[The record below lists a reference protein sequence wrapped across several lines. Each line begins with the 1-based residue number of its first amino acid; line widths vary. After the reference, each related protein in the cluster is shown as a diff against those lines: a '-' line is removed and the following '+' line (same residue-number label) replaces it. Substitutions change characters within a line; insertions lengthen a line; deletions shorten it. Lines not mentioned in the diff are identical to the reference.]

1 MAKRIVRSIGRL
13 AGALALTATIAVSA
27 TTPAQPSADDIVAKN
42 LAARGGAEKLRGVT
56 SVRTTGHM
64 KSARG
69 VATMTMW
76 TKRPNSM
83 RQEVV
88 VDGRTSITAFD
99 GTTLWVINPLAGPAA
114 RELTGPA
121 ALRAREQADDF
132 DSVLLDYKDKG
143 YSVDLVPSL
152 EPGAPPRLRVTKKN
166 GRVQVM
172 SLDPTT
178 FLEQRITTELD
189 QAGSTTIVETQL
201 TNYKPVDGM
210 MVPFTIR
217 QVINGQVQGEVT
229 YDRVQFNLPLNDEL
243 FKMPTK

>member
-1 MAKRIVRSIGRL
+1 MMRSIGRL
-13 AGALALTATIAVSA
+13 AGALALTATIAASA
-27 TTPAQPSADDIVAKN
+27 STPAQPSADDIVAKN
-42 LAARGGAEKLRGVT
+42 LAAKGGAEKLRGVT

-64 KSARG
+64 KGARG

-88 VDGRTSITAFD
+88 ADGRTSITGFD
-99 GTTLWVINPLAGPAA
+99 GTTLWVINALAGPAA
-114 RELTGPA
+114 RELTGPP

-132 DSVLLDYKDKG
+132 DSVLLDYKNKG
-143 YSVDLVPSL
+143 YKVDLVPSL
-152 EPGAPPRLRVTKKN
+152 EPSAPPRLRVTKKN
-166 GRVQVM
+166 GRVQLLY
-172 SLDPTT
+172 LDPAT

-189 QAGSTTIVETQL
+189 QAGSTTIVETEL

-229 YDRVQFNLPLNDEL
+229 YDHVQFNLPLNDEL
-243 FKMPTK
+243 FRMPK